1 MSDIETK
8 TESVGRRRILGAG
21 IATLGAGLLSR
32 SQAGNAGADAQAG
45 DSPAADD
52 DTPTADTAP
61 PKGHNA
67 SLDRQAVLAAGMT
80 EAEADCWAATADA
93 AGKFFA
99 LPELHPMDRQEV
111 ATAIHVLQNKL
122 LGRPVYRVYRETA
135 KRLHEEAGG

>member
-1 MSDIETK
+1 MSDFETK
-8 TESVGRRRILGAG
+8 TEPIGRRRILGAG
-21 IATLGAGLLSR
+21 IATLGAGLLTRSR
-32 SQAGNAGADAQAG
+32 AGELTTGATGSDAPR
-45 DSPAADD
+45 PAQDAEANSAEA
-52 DTPTADTAP
+52 TS
-61 PKGHNA
+61 HNA
-67 SLDRQAVLAAGMT
+67 SRDRQAVLAAGMT

-93 AGKFFA
+93 AAKFFA